1 MPAISKAQRI
11 VMAIAEHDPS
21 KLRKK
26 NRGVL
31 KMSKKQLHEFAET
44 PSRGLPE
51 HKSRN
56 RLRYADQGRK
66 G

>member
-1 MPAISKAQRI
+1 MPAVSKAQRI
-11 VMAIAEHDPS
+11 VMEIAEHDPS

-31 KMSKKQLHEFAET
+31 RMSASQLHEFAET
-44 PSRGLPE
+44 PSRGLPK
-51 HKSRN
+51 HKSSN
-56 RLRYADQGRK
+56 RLRHADRK